1 MNQRLTGR
9 LLAAALIAIAALVGL
24 AGRPTAA
31 APAAQQTSAFLNV
44 WSRTDLPVAQGQ
56 VRRGYVWGPNPT
68 ITRNEPWAESPG
80 GQRLVQYWDKA
91 RMEITDPN
99 ANVNDPFYVTN
110 GRLVYEMTG
119 GLIQTGNN
127 RFDTK
132 PASQEP
138 VAGDT
143 RSANTDT
150 PSYAIMSGLASIFPG
165 ENIIVDRTGQP
176 FTAYMDVTGQT
187 ARAPYLEGYGVR
199 YAKFIPETTH
209 NIPNRFWE
217 FLNQQGQV
225 YRNGT
230 LVTEPLFNWVSVTGY
245 PIIEPYWVTA
255 RVGGQPYA
263 VLVQLYERRVLT
275 YTPLF
280 PPDFQLQMGNVGQHY
295 ATWRYSTGSVPSL
308 PGMTALSAPPPPPAF
323 ALSAYLDYSR

>member
-1 MNQRLTGR
+1 MNHRLIGR
-9 LLAAALIAIAALVGL
+9 LLAAALIAIAAIVGL
-24 AGRPTAA
+24 AGRPSAA
-31 APAAQQTSAFLNV
+31 APAAQQTSAFLTL

-56 VRRGYVWGPNPT
+56 VHRGFVWGPAAT
-68 ITRNEPWAESPG
+68 LTRSEPWAESPG

-91 RMEITDPN
+91 RMEITNPALPITDPY
-99 ANVNDPFYVTN
+99 YVTN

-127 RFDTK
+127 RFDNK
-132 PASQEP
+132 SASQEP

-143 RSANTDT
+143 RSVNPDT
-150 PSYAIMSGLASIFPG
+150 PSYAIMRGRASIFPG
-165 ENIIVDRTGQP
+165 ENVGFDRTGQA
-176 FTAYMDVTGQT
+176 FSSYMDISGQT

-199 YAKFIPETTH
+199 YAKFIPETAH

-217 FLNQQGQV
+217 FLNQQGLV

-230 LVTEPLFNWVSVTGY
+230 LVTEPLFNWVDVTGY

-255 RVGGQPYA
+255 RVGGVPYA

-280 PPDFQLQMGNVGQHY
+280 PPEFQLQMGNAGQHY
-295 ATWRYSTGSVPSL
+295 ATWRYSTGSAPL
-308 PGMTALSAPPPPPAF
+308 APGMALGGPPPAPAF
-323 ALSAYLDYSR
+323 ALASYFDFAR